1 MNYVITCG
9 DEGVQINV
17 GRRIS
22 IVGAGL
28 ELPDLSKVLKLLKKL
43 LGNDLRIVGS
53 GENDWVKEKYDLNT
67 YEQADATMQ
76 QKLAALA
83 DKEGLLYSGFL
94 PFADPR
100 QLEHD
105 IKGHMVRP
113 KGVHIANKI
122 CFTLAGG
129 EQTYNLGQYQISAE
143 WIHLAD
149 KKLAE
154 TFIKTQVDF
163 YTKLAG
169 GEPLAIVFEEKGD
182 LGEKIAQKN
191 RAALENMGFQVK

>member
-1 MNYVITCG
+1 MTYVITCG

-22 IVGAGL
+22 IAGAGL
-28 ELPDLSKVLKLLKKL
+28 DLPDVSKVFKFLKKL
-43 LGNDLRIVGS
+43 LGKELRIVAS
-53 GENDWVKEKYDLNT
+53 GENDWVKARFKLNT

-76 QKLAALA
+76 QKLAVLA

-100 QLEHD
+100 QLEHE

-143 WIHLAD
+143 WVHLAD
-149 KKLAE
+149 KKLVKE
-154 TFIKTQVDF
+154 MMKTQVDF
-163 YTKLAG
+163 YTQLA
-169 GEPLAIVFEEKGD
+169 GEPLKIVFEEKGD
-182 LGEKIAQKN
+182 LGEKIAHKN
-191 RAALENMGFQVK
+191 RVVLESLGYQAG